1 MKKDD
6 IIAQLEKKEGIYNE
20 IFRSASKIKGT
31 YAYQKTKQSDLQAMV
46 KQLGL
51 PAMFETFSYADT
63 HWDDLREIL
72 ANFEP
77 KLANKDIPKDE

>member
-1 MKKDD
+1 
-6 IIAQLEKKEGIYNE
+6 
-20 IFRSASKIKGT
+20 
-31 YAYQKTKQSDLQAMV
+31 MV

-63 HWDDLREIL
+63 HWADLREIL

-77 KLANKDIPKDE
+77 KLNDKNLSKEEQQDLMYEATQK

>member
-1 MKKDD
+1 
-6 IIAQLEKKEGIYNE
+6 
-20 IFRSASKIKGT
+20 
-31 YAYQKTKQSDLQAMV
+31 MV

-77 KLANKDIPKDE
+77 KLANKELFKEENKDE